1 MDVKAEP
8 EDLPDFIL
16 IIHGFRA
23 KGMECK
29 RCKAFIF
36 QIAACTQVLFFH
48 ESSYKKTF
56 LQMKKKMLF
65 VAAAFFS
72 SHTYAQQ
79 DSTTLDDLVVTATK
93 NAVKQSQTG
102 KVVSVINQETLQR
115 NAGKTLTEI
124 LNYQA
129 GVFVNG
135 ANNALGSNQDYYIR
149 GAATSNTLIL
159 LDGVPVADPSYI
171 NSYFDLNNINPAQV
185 ERIEI
190 LKGAQSTLWGSD
202 AVAGVINII
211 TKKGAA
217 STFSPN
223 LMLSYGSYET
233 FRANAAINGS
243 VKKFTYNLQYGY
255 TNSKGFSSAKDTTV
269 NANFE
274 KDKYLQHNVQANLG
288 YQFSNKWSVRYTANY
303 GTYETGLDAGAFTD
317 DADYINKNRS
327 FLNSVVLAYSTPT
340 TSFQFVNTLIDT
352 KRLLEDDS
360 ASVGGFNKFA
370 RGRYEGGSFISELF
384 GNTKLNS
391 YFNLVTGV
399 QRVAHNTSQSYN
411 SISSFGPFTAIPIS
425 EDSARTTNYAAYAS
439 LNMLGYKQFN
449 VEAGLRFNNHSI
461 YGNNVT
467 WSFNPSYNI
476 DGLTRVFVNV
486 SSAYKVPSLY
496 QLYSEYGNGLLKPET
511 STNYEIG
518 VQSLSNNKRN
528 SIRLVAFKRDIKD
541 LIVFFTDA
549 SFNSQYIN
557 RDEQHD
563 YGFEVENSIAIGKM
577 GQWVSNFTYVEG
589 EGKTGNV
596 KANNL
601 FRRPNFTFNS
611 TLTLEPVKGLTIMPN
626 VRFVGT
632 RKRGDFDPGPQTM
645 PSYYTIDFSA
655 GYLIASTYRL
665 FIDCRN
671 ITDQDYQDIPGYSS
685 RGRNITVG
693 LSAQF

>member
-1 MDVKAEP
+1 M
-8 EDLPDFIL
+8 L
-16 IIHGFRA
+16 I
-23 KGMECK
+23 
-29 RCKAFIF
+29 
-36 QIAACTQVLFFH
+36 
-48 ESSYKKTF
+48 
-56 LQMKKKMLF
+56 

-72 SHTYAQQ
+72 SYTYAQT
-79 DSTTLDDLVVTATK
+79 DSTTMDELVVTATK
-93 NAVKQSQTG
+93 SELKQSQTG

-171 NSYFDLNNINPAQV
+171 NSYFDLNNINPAQI

-211 TKKGAA
+211 TKKGGKY
-217 STFSPN
+217 TVSPN
-223 LMLSYGSYET
+223 LQLSYGSYKT
-233 FRANAAINGS
+233 FRANAGLNGS
-243 VKKFTYNLQYGY
+243 LKNFTYNIQYNN
-255 TNSKGFSSAKDTTV
+255 TNSNGFSSAKDTTG
-269 NANFE
+269 NKNFE
-274 KDKYLQHNVQANLG
+274 DDLFKQNNLQANLG
-288 YQFSNKWSVRYTANY
+288 YRFNNKWSARYTANY
-303 GTYETGLDAGAFTD
+303 GRYEAGLDAGAYRD
-317 DADYINKNRS
+317 DADYINKNSS
-327 FLNSVVLAYSTPT
+327 FLNSVVLAYSTPK
-340 TSFQFVNTLIDT
+340 TSIQFVNTLIDT

-360 ASVGGFNKFA
+360 ASVGGFSKFV
-370 RGRYEGGSFISELF
+370 RGRYDGGSFISEIF
-384 GNTKLNS
+384 GNTKLNN
-391 YFNLVTGV
+391 FLNLVVGV
-399 QRVAHNTSQSYN
+399 QRVAHNTSQNYF

-425 EDSARTTNYAAYAS
+425 SDSAKTTNFATYAS
-439 LNMLGYKQFN
+439 LNLLGYKNFN
-449 VEAGLRFNNHSI
+449 VEVGLRYNNHSI

-476 DGLTRVFVNV
+476 DEATRVFINL

-496 QLYSEYGNGLLKPET
+496 QLYSEYGNDALKPET

-518 VQSLSNNKRN
+518 IQSLSNNKRN
-528 SIRLVAFKRDIKD
+528 SIRLVAFKRDIKN

-549 SFNSQYIN
+549 SFYSQYIN

-563 YGFEVENSIAIGKM
+563 YGFEIENTITIGKK
-577 GQWVSNFTYVEG
+577 GQLVTNFAYVEG
-589 EGKTGNV
+589 VGETDNV
-596 KANNL
+596 KENNL

-611 TLTLEPVKGLTIMPN
+611 TLTLEPAKGLTVMPN

-632 RKRGDFDPGPQTM
+632 RKRGDFDTGPQMM
-645 PSYYTIDFSA
+645 PSYFTIDFSA

-665 FIDCRN
+665 FVDCRN
-671 ITDQDYQDIPGYSS
+671 ITDKNYQDIPGYSS
-685 RGRNITVG
+685 RGLNFTAG
-693 LSAQF
+693 LSVQF